1 MLLSLTPVTYQTDNA
16 GFPTNHPRCLCL
28 MFLQCEGENNDFCLV
43 ALLCH
48 IYQVVSRVTGEEE
61 REMEVN
67 SELSGNC
74 MSLFHL
80 KAASQNLAHSL
91 FQPQGSWT
99 AQGPWVRVQH
109 RLGYCK
115 IDRGQEV

>member
-1 MLLSLTPVTYQTDNA
+1 MLKAGICPTARTVILTLLSLTPVTYQADNT
-16 GFPTNHPRCLCL
+16 GFPTKYPRCLCL
-28 MFLQCEGENNDFCLV
+28 MFLQCGGGNNDFC
-43 ALLCH
+43 LCH

-80 KAASQNLAHSL
+80 KAASQNLGHSP
-91 FQPQGSWT
+91 FQPQGRWK
-99 AQGPWVRVQH
+99 AQGS
-109 RLGYCK
+109 LGQ
-115 IDRGQEV
+115 GTT